1 MHLKSITMA
10 FILCFA
16 FLSTAQAGMNMDMTM
31 KTGGKQ
37 IMLPMLEVDGV
48 SAMAHL
54 KDIKAAMAKMG
65 LTATN
70 HFMVMFTSQKSGKQL
85 TDGMAALKITNPAG
99 KISPPVMLMAMNG
112 TFGSDIT
119 LTKLGLYKLDVGTKL
134 TDGRKRVFHF
144 TYTVK

>member
-1 MHLKSITMA
+1 MRLKSITITL
-10 FILCFA
+10 ILCFA
-16 FLSTAQAGMNMDMTM
+16 ILSTAQAGMNMDMTM

-54 KDIKAAMAKMG
+54 KDIKAAMAKRG
-65 LTATN
+65 LSTTN
-70 HFMVMFTSQKSGKQL
+70 HFMIMFTDRKSGKQL
-85 TDGMAALKITNPAG
+85 TDGMAALKITDPAG
-99 KISPPVMLMAMNG
+99 KTSSPIMLMAMEG

-119 LTKLGLYKLDVGTKL
+119 MDKPGLYKLDVGTRL
-134 TDGRKRVFHF
+134 NDGRKRVFHF

>member
-10 FILCFA
+10 LILCFIT
-16 FLSTAQAGMNMDMTM
+16 LSTAQAGMNMDMTM
-31 KTGGKQ
+31 KMDGKQ
-37 IMLPMLEVDGV
+37 IMLPMVEVDGV

-65 LTATN
+65 MTATN
-70 HFMVMFTSQKSGKQL
+70 HFMVMFTDQKSGKQL

-99 KISPPVMLMAMNG
+99 KTSSPIMLMAMSS
-112 TFGSDIT
+112 TFGSNIT
-119 LTKLGLYKLDVGTKL
+119 LNKPGLYKLDVGTRL
-134 TDGRKRVFHF
+134 NDGRKRVFHF